1 MTNFVKDI
9 EAYEKEA
16 FDMLN
21 EAAEKGNEFA
31 QLYLGYCYS
40 YGVGNVS
47 KIDKDNNDEKAEK
60 WLRKASEQGNEQAQ
74 HHLGL
79 VYLYKGDEEGL
90 KRLVEKARDSYSLA
104 MDRLSWYNSERDSIN
119 KMNGE
124 QKPQNPE
131 TADE

>member
-16 FDMLN
+16 FDMLH
-21 EAAEKGNEFA
+21 EAAENGNEFA

-40 YGVGNVS
+40 YGVGTVS

-79 VYLYKGDEEGL
+79 VYLSNGNEEGL

-104 MDRLSWYNSERDSIN
+104 MDRLSCYRSERDSIN
-119 KMNGE
+119 GE
-124 QKPQNPE
+124 QNPQNTE